1 MCAAILAATVGAFI
15 HFGAV
20 CTSYCWINAGTHKRS
35 RANPDGDTRYP
46 YVRDG
51 TQLASLTAAMCILCW
66 ARGLVFSIEN
76 PVNSMLLFSRKM
88 QGLLRY
94 LQERSEEQYQDI
106 SLLRHHVPLGSFGA
120 ATAKPVWFFMTQD
133 PCETSG
139 IVFSGRVVSR
149 HPLGRIYLI
158 IFTPGHRPPRRW
170 VRRWKNI
177 YPWQFSDLAAWVQFP
192 GCGRASVYM
201 HTVRY
206 VDWDGRTR
214 TAGGPGLKETQ
225 TYPDRPDNP

>member
-76 PVNSMLLFSRKM
+76 PVNSMLLFSRGM

-120 ATAKPVWFFMTQD
+120 ATAKPVWFFMIQD
-133 PCETSG
+133 PCGDFWHSLFRPGGLTS
-139 IVFSGRVVSR
+139 SS
-149 HPLGRIYLI
+149 
-158 IFTPGHRPPRRW
+158 
-170 VRRWKNI
+170 
-177 YPWQFSDLAAWVQFP
+177 WQDLSDHFHSWASSSSQMGEKMEKHLPVAVQ
-192 GCGRASVYM
+192 
-201 HTVRY
+201 
-206 VDWDGRTR
+206 
-214 TAGGPGLKETQ
+214 
-225 TYPDRPDNP
+225 